1 MLGNFRDFCDTDPFI
16 HQLDSSSFCEEE
28 EKPLKQINQYLI
40 LQKLGEG
47 SYAKVYIG
55 LDTNTKKYYALK
67 RFKLHDLQHIDA
79 GVSQLE
85 REISAMRKIIHPN
98 IIRLYDVL
106 HVESTDVVYLVIDYA
121 DCGSLQQILDSSIN
135 LSLKVIKYIFY
146 SVLSAV
152 SFLHT
157 NGIIHQD
164 IKPSNILLNS
174 NGNVYLADFGVGHSF
189 QSAAMVV
196 GTPGY
201 QAPEAIYDFDIDPDA
216 LNPAKEDVYSLG
228 VTLYQ
233 VMFNELPFKGD
244 NFYEIVQNIMHT
256 PLIIPDGTD
265 KDLEN
270 LLRGMLCVNPER
282 MDVVDA
288 MKSSFFTDVQKLTEF
303 HFHKINIQNISND
316 LAIEHITARVCDSHA
331 CFARPTLTTEQLL
344 KTINIVTPVEFQEL
358 SAKNTPCESMLN
370 M

>member
-1 MLGNFRDFCDTDPFI
+1 MIRDLCGNDPFI

-47 SYAKVYIG
+47 SYAKVYVAI
-55 LDTNTKKYYALK
+55 DTNTKKYYALK

-106 HVESTDVVYLVIDYA
+106 HVESTDVVYLVIDFA
-121 DCGSLQQILDSSIN
+121 DCGSLQQILDSSIKPN
-135 LSLKVIKYIFY
+135 ENVIKYVFY
-146 SVLSAV
+146 SVLTAV
-152 SFLHT
+152 SFLH
-157 NGIIHQD
+157 NHGIIHQD
-164 IKPSNILLNS
+164 IKPSNILLCS
-174 NGNVYLADFGVGHSF
+174 NGNVYLSDFGVGHSF

-201 QAPEAIYDFDIDPDA
+201 QAPEALCDFDVDPDA

-233 VMFNELPFKGD
+233 VMFNDLPFKGE
-244 NFYEIVQNIMHT
+244 NFYEIVQNITHC
-256 PLIIPDGTD
+256 PLVIPDGTE
-265 KDLEN
+265 KDLED
-270 LLRGMLCVNPER
+270 LLRGMLCVNPEER
-282 MDVVDA
+282 MDVSEV
-288 MKSSFFTDVQKLTEF
+288 MKSPYFKDVQKLTE
-303 HFHKINIQNISND
+303 INFDKVVIQDIPKDVN
-316 LAIEHITARVCDSHA
+316 IEHIAARVCDSNS
-331 CFARPTLTTEQLL
+331 CFARPTLTKEQLL
-344 KTINIVTPVEFQEL
+344 KTINIVTPVEFQNL
-358 SAKNTPCESMLN
+358 STKNNPCKSVLN
-370 M
+370 L

>member
-1 MLGNFRDFCDTDPFI
+1 MFSDFCGNDPFI

-40 LQKLGEG
+40 LQKIGEG
-47 SYAKVYIG
+47 SFAKVYIAI
-55 LDTNTKKYYALK
+55 DTNTQKYYALK

-85 REISAMRKIIHPN
+85 REISAMRKIVHPN
-98 IIRLYDVL
+98 IIHLYDVL

-121 DCGSLQQILDSSIN
+121 DCGSLQQILDSSIKPNIN
-135 LSLKVIKYIFY
+135 LIKYIFY

-152 SFLHT
+152 SFLHAH
-157 NGIIHQD
+157 GIVHQD
-164 IKPSNILLNS
+164 IKPSNILLCS
-174 NGNVYLADFGVGHSF
+174 NGNVYLSDFGVGHSF

-201 QAPEAIYDFDIDPDA
+201 QAPEAIYDFDVDPDA

-233 VMFNELPFKGD
+233 VMFGDLPFKGD
-244 NFYEIVQNIMHT
+244 NFYEIVQNITHC
-256 PLIIPDGTD
+256 PLVIPEGTE

-270 LLRGMLCVNPER
+270 LLRGMLCVNPEER
-282 MDVVDA
+282 MDVDTV
-288 MKSSFFTDVQKLTEF
+288 MKSPFFSDVQKFT
-303 HFHKINIQNISND
+303 KIDFDAFLPENVSKDSN
-316 LAIEHITARVCDSHA
+316 IEHISASVCDA
-331 CFARPTLTTEQLL
+331 RYCFARPSLTTEQLL
-344 KTINIVTPVEFQEL
+344 KTLNIVTPVDFQEL
-358 SAKNTPCESMLN
+358 STKKSPCKSVLN
-370 M
+370 L